1 MHNSVQ
7 GADSNMLPRL
17 IRPQNTEE
25 ERLIEATQEH
35 LTNYSIIGLRVL
47 MAAVRTLGEEE
58 YNDWLD
64 DHNHA
69 VNALEKRDKLLM
81 DSYNRIENKMKLVGA
96 TGIEDR
102 LQVMRPLLLLLEI
115 LLRMLLRKVCRM
127 PLLD

>member
-1 MHNSVQ
+1 
-7 GADSNMLPRL
+7 
-17 IRPQNTEE
+17 
-25 ERLIEATQEH
+25 
-35 LTNYSIIGLRVL
+35 
-47 MAAVRTLGEEE
+47 
-58 YNDWLD
+58 
-64 DHNHA
+64 
-69 VNALEKRDKLLM
+69 M

>member
-17 IRPQNTEE
+17 LRPQNTEE

-35 LTNYSIIGLRVL
+35 LTSYSIIGLRVL

>member
-1 MHNSVQ
+1 
-7 GADSNMLPRL
+7 MLPRL
-17 IRPQNTEE
+17 IRPQNAEE

-35 LTNYSIIGLRVL
+35 LMSYAKIGLRVL

-102 LQVMRPLLLLLEI
+102 LQVTSPFVR
-115 LLRMLLRKVCRM
+115 
-127 PLLD
+127 

>member
-1 MHNSVQ
+1 
-7 GADSNMLPRL
+7 MLPRL
-17 IRPQNTEE
+17 TRPQNADEE
-25 ERLIEATQEH
+25 KLIEATQEH
-35 LTNYSIIGLRVL
+35 LNNYAKYGLRVL

-102 LQVMRPLLLLLEI
+102 LQVMRPLLRLLWI
-115 LLRMLLRKVCRM
+115 LLRMLLRKVYRM
-127 PLLD
+127 PLRG

>member
-1 MHNSVQ
+1 
-7 GADSNMLPRL
+7 MLL
-17 IRPQNTEE
+17 RPQNSEE

-35 LTNYSIIGLRVL
+35 LGKYAETGLRVL
-47 MAAVRTLGEEE
+47 MAAVRTLGEDE

-102 LQVMRPLLLLLEI
+102 LQVMTPLV
-115 LLRMLLRKVCRM
+115 R
-127 PLLD
+127 